1 MSVAYFEQ
9 QRREMIA
16 AIRVIAEHLVAE
28 IGKTA
33 LDDRVLRA
41 MAKVPRHEFVPIEVQ
56 PYAYLNRPLPIGF
69 DKTISQ
75 PLMVA
80 VMTDLL
86 ELKADDVVLEIGTGL
101 GYQSAVLAEL
111 AGKVYTVEII
121 DELAQQAVQRLKRE
135 GYTNTE
141 VRVGN
146 GYFGWPEH
154 APFDKIIVTAA
165 PDLIPPPLINQL
177 KSGARMVVPVGLPD
191 AQQLLVIDKDM
202 NGKVRTKEIMQVLFS
217 SPTSRFSSHLDHH
230 GRRRFGRQSSRSS
243 IRLEGVGAENR
254 VSGTGLKLLLH
265 ARNVAAFAGPPRDC
279 RRFLREIYRYR

>member
-1 MSVAYFEQ
+1 MSVVYFED

-16 AIRVIAEHLVAE
+16 AIRVIAKHLIAE

-33 LDDRVLRA
+33 LDDRVLSA

-86 ELKADDVVLEIGTGL
+86 AVRPDDAVLEIGTGL

-111 AGKVYTVEII
+111 AGRVYTVEII
-121 DELAQQAVQRLKRE
+121 DELAQRAVQRLKQE
-135 GYTNTE
+135 GYTNVE

-154 APFDKIIVTAA
+154 APFDKVIVTAS

-191 AQQLLVIDKDM
+191 AQKLVVAEKDL
-202 NGKVRTKEIMQVLFS
+202 NGRVRTKEIMQVLFS
-217 SPTSRFSSHLDHH
+217 LLD
-230 GRRRFGRQSSRSS
+230 
-243 IRLEGVGAENR
+243 
-254 VSGTGLKLLLH
+254 
-265 ARNVAAFAGPPRDC
+265 GPDETPFRAS
-279 RRFLREIYRYR
+279 